1 MILII
6 ILLVIVA
13 IGLMFGLVYI
23 NNQLKDFK
31 TKNIQNES
39 KINELYDEKYN
50 LQMKNDNL
58 REDLF
63 KLSEARNLLELEVNL
78 TADEKNRL
86 EAKLNSLQEEY
97 TNLQVSTSV
106 NAVKNDSK
114 EALEAE
120 LENLKALA
128 IEKMSELQQITA
140 NTQKLA
146 ESQNEKLEE
155 IAKLE
160 AGIKALEGRILSG
173 REVLENLEGEIK
185 STNDH
190 LCELARL
197 KASVLAIEEGAGVS
211 WVFGSGNKSRLVELI
226 HQLVDEYGNQFPI
239 LRKELLKAEW
249 SSVWLP
255 QIQQLCSREG
265 LDRSGIY
272 RLVLRSNPD
281 CVYIGQAQSIKDR

>member
-1 MILII
+1 M
-6 ILLVIVA
+6 
-13 IGLMFGLVYI
+13 
-23 NNQLKDFK
+23 
-31 TKNIQNES
+31 
-39 KINELYDEKYN
+39 YDEKYN

-78 TADEKNRL
+78 TADEKNKL
-86 EAKLNSLQEEY
+86 ETKLSSLQEEY

-128 IEKMSELQQITA
+128 VEKMSELQQITA

-160 AGIKALEGRILSG
+160 AGIKALEGRIDG
-173 REVLENLEGEIK
+173 GKKVLESIEDQIK
-185 STNDH
+185 VT
-190 LCELARL
+190 EVALADLANL
-197 KASVLAIEEGAGVS
+197 KASVLAVEEGAGTS
-211 WVFGSGNKSRLVELI
+211 
-226 HQLVDEYGNQFPI
+226 
-239 LRKELLKAEW
+239 
-249 SSVWLP
+249 
-255 QIQQLCSREG
+255 
-265 LDRSGIY
+265 
-272 RLVLRSNPD
+272 
-281 CVYIGQAQSIKDR
+281 

>member
-1 MILII
+1 MVLII

-13 IGLMFGLVYI
+13 IGLVFGLVYI

-78 TADEKNRL
+78 TADEKNKL
-86 EAKLNSLQEEY
+86 ETKLNSLQEEY

-114 EALEAE
+114 ESLEAE

-128 IEKMSELQQITA
+128 VEKMSELQQITA
-140 NTQKLA
+140 NTLKLA

-160 AGIKALEGRILSG
+160 AGIKALEGRICSG
-173 REVLENLEGEIK
+173 REVLESIEDQIK
-185 STNDH
+185 VT
-190 LCELARL
+190 EVALADLVNL
-197 KASVLAIEEGAGVS
+197 KASVLAVEEGAGTS
-211 WVFGSGNKSRLVELI
+211 
-226 HQLVDEYGNQFPI
+226 
-239 LRKELLKAEW
+239 
-249 SSVWLP
+249 
-255 QIQQLCSREG
+255 
-265 LDRSGIY
+265 
-272 RLVLRSNPD
+272 
-281 CVYIGQAQSIKDR
+281 

>member
-1 MILII
+1 MEVVIIVLLITA
-6 ILLVIVA
+6 V
-13 IGLMFGLVYI
+13 IGLGIGLAYT
-23 NNQLKDFK
+23 NYQTQDFK
-31 TKNIQNES
+31 IKIAENES
-39 KINELYDEKYN
+39 KINDLYDEKYT

-63 KLSEARNLLELEVNL
+63 KISEALNLLELEVNL

-128 IEKMSELQQITA
+128 VEKMSELQQITV

-146 ESQNEKLEE
+146 ASQNEKLEE

-160 AGIKALEGRILSG
+160 AGIKALEGRISSG
-173 REVLENLEGEIK
+173 KVLLENLEDEIT
-185 STNDH
+185 STNNH
-190 LCELARL
+190 LQLLVTL
-197 KASVLAIEEGAGVS
+197 KANVLAVESGEG
-211 WVFGSGNKSRLVELI
+211 
-226 HQLVDEYGNQFPI
+226 
-239 LRKELLKAEW
+239 
-249 SSVWLP
+249 SV
-255 QIQQLCSREG
+255 
-265 LDRSGIY
+265 
-272 RLVLRSNPD
+272 
-281 CVYIGQAQSIKDR
+281 